1 MTAPINSPFTGWL
14 PHIALLSNA
23 PIAGPLPGFFRPGF
37 PGLVFL
43 ARFSRNATLPF
54 LQTYGQP
61 QFLPEITAILSDV
74 VCKTH
79 SAETSNPCLH
89 PQTGSTLRRHASILL
104 WRIFDR
110 RNTSASA
117 DISPIHA
124 DDLSGSPR
132 NEGVQIR
139 AATRAGLL
147 LGEMALVN
155 WSSCQLVLLQC

>member
-1 MTAPINSPFTGWL
+1 MAAPINSPFTGWL

-23 PIAGPLPGFFRPGF
+23 PVAGPLPGFFRPGF
-37 PGLVFL
+37 PERHIALPSNIWTT
-43 ARFSRNATLPF
+43 AISSRNYSDIIGRC
-54 LQTYGQP
+54 LQ
-61 QFLPEITAILSDV
+61 
-74 VCKTH
+74 TH

-89 PQTGSTLRRHASILL
+89 PQTGSTLRRPASILL
-104 WRIFDR
+104 WRIFDH

-117 DISPIHA
+117 DISPSHA
-124 DDLSGSPR
+124 NDLSGSPG
-132 NEGVQIR
+132 NEGIQIR